1 MDHTRPEVET
11 LAPEITITPQQP
23 VNGIYNGD
31 VDVDIAVTD
40 PLMGGTYS
48 GLKTV
53 TYRVLNM
60 GEENAVRNAVSE
72 HAICSVMTIRRQSEL
87 QQSWNDRI
95 TVDSRLNNSN
105 DVVIEVYAEDN
116 AQNSSEADTSIKI
129 DITDP
134 TIDVSYD
141 NNSAGQQQV
150 F

>member
-1 MDHTRPEVET
+1 M
-11 LAPEITITPQQP
+11 
-23 VNGIYNGD
+23 
-31 VDVDIAVTD
+31 
-40 PLMGGTYS
+40 
-48 GLKTV
+48 K
-53 TYRVLNM
+53 
-60 GEENAVRNAVSE
+60 
-72 HAICSVMTIRRQSEL
+72 MTIRRQSEL